1 MVEVGARELKNALSA
16 YLRRVADG
24 EHVRVTLR
32 GKPVADLVPTGRSA
46 AADNRRR
53 LVAEGTLIPAR
64 APRPDRPPPLAR
76 PLPGSTPSELIRAD
90 REHDR

>member
-16 YLRRVADG
+16 YLRRVANG

-32 GKPVADLVPTGRSA
+32 GEPVADLVPTGRSA
-46 AADNRRR
+46 HTERRRR
-53 LVAEGTLIPAR
+53 LVAEGTLTPAR
-64 APRPDRPPPLAR
+64 APEPDQPPPLAR
-76 PLPGSTPSELIRAD
+76 PLRGLNPSELIHAD

>member
-46 AADNRRR
+46 AADHRRR
-53 LVAEGTLIPAR
+53 LVAEGTLTPAR
-64 APRPDRPPPLAR
+64 APEPDQPPPLAR
-76 PLPGSTPSELIRAD
+76 PLPGLSPSELILAEREQD
-90 REHDR
+90 R

>member
-16 YLRRVADG
+16 YLRRVSNG

-46 AADNRRR
+46 AEDRRRR
-53 LVAEGTLIPAR
+53 LVADGTLTPAS
-64 APRPDRPPPLAR
+64 APKPDRPPPLAQ
-76 PLPGSTPSELIRAD
+76 PLPEPTPSELILAEREQD
-90 REHDR
+90 R